1 MPDGGR
7 DRHHGGMTQDSR
19 PAFEAEATTP
29 DLPDSP
35 EPPARRRIVRSRR
48 RVVAGVCDGAGRY
61 FDLDPVIFRIV
72 LAVLA
77 LTGGIGLI
85 VYGMAWLVIPQ
96 EGEDQSEAH
105 RLLSGRVEGTALTAV
120 LVALVGC
127 GLYASML
134 GNGTDQGFSILL
146 LAAVVGAVYWSQQRR
161 RAQLDGEASAVA
173 AGPAADAPPAA
184 QAPPSPVTP
193 SWWRDPLTKD
203 FSAGV
208 SSSTGYLWGPDD
220 GPYEKQDR
228 KAWRARKVAT
238 RREPSWLGV
247 LAFFGALLAGAVG
260 TAAAWHGH
268 PLGTALEVGLACAL
282 AVFGL
287 AFFIGAWTGRA
298 RGGTATWAVLTIA
311 LLVGAAAVPKTMSTD
326 WATTQWRPV
335 AASDLQADYE
345 QGSGHGLLD
354 LTALPLGGR
363 TVTTRLEVGAGR
375 AEIRLPRN
383 ATVRLDYTMGFGEV
397 QLPGKVNHGVDI
409 SSDAHSQVVFAPD
422 AGIPSTGTI
431 ELDVEVGA
439 GQLRVVR

>member
-1 MPDGGR
+1 
-7 DRHHGGMTQDSR
+7 MTQDSR
-19 PAFEAEATTP
+19 PAFEAEADAT
-29 DLPDSP
+29 P

-48 RVVAGVCDGAGRY
+48 KVVAGVCDGAGRY
-61 FDLDPVIFRIV
+61 FELDPVIFRIV
-72 LAVLA
+72 LAVLS

-161 RAQLDGEASAVA
+161 RAQADGEADAVA

-220 GPYEKQDR
+220 GPYEKPDR
-228 KAWRARKVAT
+228 KAWRARKAAV
-238 RREPSWLGV
+238 RRESSWLGV
-247 LAFFGALLAGAVG
+247 LAFFVALLAGAIG

-268 PLGTALEVGLACAL
+268 PLGTALEVGLASAL

-287 AFFIGAWTGRA
+287 AFVISAWTGRA

-311 LLVGAAAVPKTMSTD
+311 LLVGAAAVPKSMTTD
-326 WATTQWRPV
+326 WASTQWRPV
-335 AASDLQADYE
+335 TVSDLQAGYE

-354 LTALPLGGR
+354 LTALPLGGK

-383 ATVRLDYTMGFGEV
+383 ATVRLDYDMGFGEV
-397 QLPGKVNHGVDI
+397 QLPGTVNDGVRLK
-409 SSDAHSQVVFAPD
+409 SDAHSRVVFQPD
-422 AGIPSTGTI
+422 AGVPSAGTI
-431 ELDVEVGA
+431 ELSVEVGA

>member
-1 MPDGGR
+1 
-7 DRHHGGMTQDSR
+7 MTQDSR
-19 PAFEAEATTP
+19 PAFEAEADATP

-61 FDLDPVIFRIV
+61 FELDPVIFRIV
-72 LAVLA
+72 LAVLS

-220 GPYEKQDR
+220 GPYQEQDR
-228 KAWRARKVAT
+228 KAWRARKSAA
-238 RREPSWLGV
+238 RRESSWLGV
-247 LAFFGALLAGAVG
+247 LAFFVALMAGAVG

-268 PLGTALEVGLACAL
+268 PLGTALEIGLASAL

-287 AFFIGAWTGRA
+287 AFVLSAWTGRA
-298 RGGTATWAVLTIA
+298 RGGTAFWAVLTIA
-311 LLVGAAAVPKTMSTD
+311 LLVGAAAVPKSMTTE
-326 WATTQWRPV
+326 WATTDWRPV
-335 AASDLQADYE
+335 AVSDLQPHYE
-345 QGSGHGLLD
+345 QGTGHGLLD
-354 LTALPLGGR
+354 LTALPLGGK
-363 TVTTRLEVGAGR
+363 TVTTKLEVGAGR
-375 AEIRLPRN
+375 AEVRLPRN
-383 ATVRLDYTMGFGEV
+383 ATVRLNYQMGFGEV
-397 QLPGKVNHGVDI
+397 QLPGKVNHGVDL
-409 SSDAHSQVVFAPD
+409 SSDTRSQVVFEPD

-439 GQLRVVR
+439 GQMRVVR